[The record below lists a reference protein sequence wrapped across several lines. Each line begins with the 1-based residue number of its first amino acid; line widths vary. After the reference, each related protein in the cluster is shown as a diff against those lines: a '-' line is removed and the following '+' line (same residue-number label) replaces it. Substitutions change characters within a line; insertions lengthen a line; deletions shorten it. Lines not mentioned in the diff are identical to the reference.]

1 MAIKSTSRKV
11 PVWFNTFN
19 LAPLTDPTAGMLPPL
34 VNPTAGSEWL
44 SLSSTLSDSPTEA
57 STVAAAVPTS
67 PAAAPAMPVID
78 HGADLRAAAEGMPK
92 TTDGT
97 QPPPAGK
104 WGLED
109 WNTLIK
115 GVGTLGNLGLGI
127 YSAINA
133 GQMFDF
139 QKNLAN
145 ANLQNQATAYNTAL
159 EDKMRGRYSL
169 EYYNA
174 NKDQIEKQID
184 ERRAKAGG

>member
-1 MAIKSTSRKV
+1 MGGSGGYGMPTTIPDWMSKA
-11 PVWFNTFN
+11 FNQTVSPGTLQN
-19 LAPLTDPTAGMLPPL
+19 PMPPTAPSALLKSPSAASADTVAIP
-34 VNPTAGSEWL
+34 
-44 SLSSTLSDSPTEA
+44 SSTIPDMGA
-57 STVAAAVPTS
+57 SASSAASAAAN
-67 PAAAPAMPVID
+67 AAKAPD
-78 HGADLRAAAEGMPK
+78 
-92 TTDGT
+92 
-97 QPPPAGK
+97 AGK

-145 ANLQNQATAYNTAL
+145 TNLQNQATAYNTAL

-174 NKDQIEKQID
+174 NKDQIEKQIA